1 MLVIFQREIAIN
13 AMPGSPTPTLHY
25 NTNYVHLAIKLLIQR
40 RENGE
45 KKIKRTL
52 NCTER
57 LQRRLQK
64 RKPGLFKKW
73 RNKGQEK
80 S

>member
-1 MLVIFQREIAIN
+1 MIFQREIAIN

-57 LQRRLQK
+57 LK
-64 RKPGLFKKW
+64 KPGLFKKW

>member
-13 AMPGSPTPTLHY
+13 VMPGSPTPTLHY

-52 NCTER
+52 NCME
-57 LQRRLQK
+57 RLQK